1 MFDMF
6 IKHVNIIC
14 LHGSAHIG
22 GQQCMTDARRFSEA
36 LCLLQQGAGLS
47 SCQNSRY
54 FKSRC
59 LLTEHNNSD
68 RFFDSHKH
76 INTSNGID

>member
-36 LCLLQQGAGLS
+36 LCLLQQGAAAGCRAELMS
-47 SCQNSRY
+47 KLEIFQVTLFVNWA
-54 FKSRC
+54 
-59 LLTEHNNSD
+59 
-68 RFFDSHKH
+68 
-76 INTSNGID
+76 